1 MTSAF
6 KPLFLALFLVSM
18 VSTTFAKDDSSNN
31 STQVDTSAIINGS
44 AGSIST
50 YPWIAYL
57 AYDTGEQY
65 CGASL
70 ISPTWILTA
79 AHCFLNEA
87 GDEIDIAT
95 GALSSVFL
103 NTDTTTPPGTAA
115 IEGAIGQIIV
125 HPNYQPDASTSPNAN
140 DFDIALVEIT
150 AAVDLQP
157 VSLLSADA
165 PTIDAGIEAIIMGW
179 GATAVDEANESINPS
194 ETLLQAKQTI
204 VDNSTCL
211 DIYFDGITDNMI
223 CAGGST
229 ATPTA
234 DTCQGDSGGPLSIA
248 SGNSFV
254 QVGIVSFGGIGG
266 PSCGDPA
273 SPGVYASV
281 SALSGFIQQH
291 ATDVTFTILEPNAG
305 TPAPVLTTAVDG
317 TTVTISWSAV
327 PNATGYILYY
337 APNPAQS
344 PVGSLDV
351 GPLITLSGDLDVGTS
366 LFVAVQPYNAA
377 GPINVFS
384 NVAIFTIE

>member
-1 MTSAF
+1 MRFIS
-6 KPLFLALFLVSM
+6 KPLLLALFLISM
-18 VSTTFAKDDSSNN
+18 ASAAFATEDGGSNSKVADS
-31 STQVDTSAIINGS
+31 SAIINGS
-44 AGSIST
+44 AASIAN

-95 GALSSVFL
+95 GALSKVFL
-103 NTDTTTPPGTAA
+103 NTDTTTPPGAAA

-125 HPNYQPDASTSPNAN
+125 HPNYQPDEATSPNAN

-157 VSLLSADA
+157 VSLLSAEA
-165 PTIDAGIEAIIMGW
+165 PSIDVGVEAIIMGW

-194 ETLLQAKQTI
+194 DTLLQAKQTI

-211 DIYFDGITDNMI
+211 GIYVDGITDNMI

-229 ATPTA
+229 ATPTT

-291 ATDVTFTILEPNAG
+291 ATDATFTTLEPNAG
-305 TPAPVLTTAVDG
+305 TPAPVLTTTVDG
-317 TTVTISWSAV
+317 TTVTISWSEV
-327 PNATGYILYY
+327 PGATGYILYY

-351 GPLITLSGDLDVGTS
+351 GSLASLSGALEVGTS
-366 LFVAVQPYNAA
+366 LYVAVQPYNAA

-384 NVAIFTIE
+384 NVEIFTIE

>member
-1 MTSAF
+1 MKTTYKILLLITLLIPMTDTV
-6 KPLFLALFLVSM
+6 L
-18 VSTTFAKDDSSNN
+18 AKDDANN
-31 STQVDTSAIINGS
+31 SFKAAETSAIVNGV

-57 AYDTGEQY
+57 AFDTGEQY

-95 GALSSVFL
+95 GALSIVVL
-103 NTDTTTPPGTAA
+103 NSDTTTPPGVAA
-115 IEGAIGQIIV
+115 IEAAIGQIIV
-125 HPNYQPDASTSPNAN
+125 HPNYQPDEATSPNAN

-157 VSLLSADA
+157 VLLLSADA
-165 PTIDAGIEAIIMGW
+165 ATIDAGVEAIIMGW

-194 ETLLQAKQTI
+194 GTLLQAKQTI
-204 VDNSTCL
+204 VDNDSCL

-223 CAGGST
+223 CAGGSAT
-229 ATPTA
+229 APTT

-266 PSCGDPA
+266 PSCGDPD
-273 SPGVYASV
+273 SPGVYSSV
-281 SALSGFIQQH
+281 SALAGFIQQH
-291 ATDVTFTILEPNAG
+291 ATDATFTTLEQNAG

-317 TTVTISWSAV
+317 TTVTISWSEV
-327 PNATGYILYY
+327 LGATGYTLYY

-344 PVGSLDV
+344 PIGSLDV
-351 GPLITLSGDLDVGTS
+351 GALITLSGDLDVGTS
-366 LFVAVQPYNAA
+366 LFVAVQPYNAE
-377 GPINVFS
+377 GPINIFS

>member
-1 MTSAF
+1 MRSTF
-6 KPLFLALFLVSM
+6 KSLFLTLLLISVLGSAS
-18 VSTTFAKDDSSNN
+18 AKDVSSNAKAA
-31 STQVDTSAIINGS
+31 DTSAIIGG
-44 AGSIST
+44 AAALLST

-87 GDEIDIAT
+87 GDEIDIET
-95 GALSSVFL
+95 GAMSTVFL
-103 NTDTTTPPGTAA
+103 NTDTTSPPATEA
-115 IEGAIGQIIV
+115 IEAAIGQIIV
-125 HPNYQPDASTSPNAN
+125 HPNYQPNFDTSPNSN

-157 VSLLSADA
+157 VSLLAADA

-179 GATAVDEANESINPS
+179 GATAVDEDNESIDPS
-194 ETLLQAKQTI
+194 DMLLQAKQSI

-229 ATPTA
+229 ATPTV

-248 SGNSFV
+248 SGDSFV

-266 PSCGDPA
+266 PACGDPE
-273 SPGVYASV
+273 SPGVYSSV
-281 SALSGFIQQH
+281 SALASFIQEH
-291 ATDVTFTILEPNAG
+291 ATDATFTTLAPNAG
-305 TPAPVLTTAVDG
+305 TPAPVLAIVVDG
-317 TTVTISWSAV
+317 KAVTISWSKV
-327 PNATGYILYY
+327 PGATGYILYY
-337 APNPAQS
+337 APFPSQA

-351 GPLITLSGDLDVGTS
+351 GPLVTLSGTLEVGTS
-366 LFVAVQPYNAA
+366 LYVAVQPYNTA
-377 GPINVFS
+377 GMIDVFS
-384 NVAIFTIE
+384 NVEIFTIE

>member
-1 MTSAF
+1 MKSTF
-6 KPLFLALFLVSM
+6 KPALLGLLLISM
-18 VSTTFAKDDSSNN
+18 AGIAFAADSNDSKTTDA
-31 STQVDTSAIINGS
+31 SAIIDGS
-44 AGSIST
+44 AGSIAT

-87 GDEIDIAT
+87 GDAIDIET

-103 NTDTTTPPGTAA
+103 NTDTTTPPASAA
-115 IEGAIGQIIV
+115 IQGAIGQIIV
-125 HPNYQPDASTSPNAN
+125 HPNYQPDAATSPNAN

-157 VSLLSADA
+157 VSLLAADA
-165 PTIDAGIEAIIMGW
+165 PTIGAGIEAIIMGW
-179 GATAVDEANESINPS
+179 GSTAVDEANESINPS

-204 VDNSTCL
+204 VDNPSCL
-211 DIYFDGITDNMI
+211 DIYVDGITNNMI

-229 ATPTA
+229 AAPTS

-248 SGNSFV
+248 SGSSFV

-266 PSCGDPA
+266 PTCGDPD

-281 SALSGFIQQH
+281 SALAEFIQQH
-291 ATDVTFTILEPNAG
+291 ATDAVFTTLDPNAG
-305 TPAPVLTTAVDG
+305 TPSPVLTTAVVG
-317 TTVTISWSAV
+317 TTVTISWSEV
-327 PNATGYILYY
+327 PGATGYILYY
-337 APNPAQS
+337 APFPAQT
-344 PVGSLDV
+344 PIGSLDV
-351 GPLITLSGDLDVGTS
+351 GSLVTLSGALEVGTA
-366 LFVAVQPYNAA
+366 LYVAVQPYNAD

-384 NVAIFTIE
+384 NVSTFTIE